1 MASDAAIWPSLAPST
16 SLCLPPGDLDWPSQ
30 GEWTYEDYK
39 KLPDDGR
46 RYEIIDGVLYA
57 SAAPTFDHRYTVM
70 RLSIFLSDFVSQ
82 HQLGVIMK
90 APFEVHLPGIARPV
104 QPDVFFITT
113 THLPS
118 LGATSFTGTPEL
130 IAEVL
135 SLSTARTDRVV
146 KFSAYE
152 RAGVCE
158 YWLVDPCARSVEVY
172 SRSEEGICGMDGQ
185 YITGE
190 TIMSTVLNGLALSV
204 DEIFARKWSKV

>member
-1 MASDAAIWPSLAPST
+1 MASEAATWPLLVPRT
-16 SLCLPPGDLDWPSQ
+16 SPCPPEGDSAWPSQ
-30 GEWTYEDYK
+30 GKWTYEDYK
-39 KLPDDGR
+39 RLPDDGR

-57 SAAPTFDHRYTVM
+57 STAPTFDHQYTVM
-70 RLSIFLSDFVSQ
+70 RLAFFLSDFVIQ
-82 HQLGVIMK
+82 HQLGIVMK

-104 QPDVFFITT
+104 QPDVFFITAA
-113 THLPS
+113 HLPS

-158 YWLVDPCARSVEVY
+158 YWLVDPCAHSVEVY
-172 SRSEEGICGMDGQ
+172 SRSEEGVYGMDGQ

-190 TIMSTVLNGLALSV
+190 IIMSTVLNGLALSL
-204 DEIFARKWSKV
+204 DELFAHE